1 MTSNRIQQSL
11 ANLFGKHRILFW
23 YDSKQELREEYEAL
37 ALPGVEKIEL
47 CNNEYAVKHRI
58 LREQPTQKFLLYSHG
73 PQPDALDN
81 WLLDVQLA
89 HGEFRTDQT
98 AIWLADLELGLEFAD
113 LVNQHIEFFQASV
126 RKNALKK
133 LLANDDT
140 PSMVRMKILAVC
152 AGSEPRLDSILERL
166 LEELVDGCE
175 DSINLI
181 ERSALNAFLWEQM
194 SRYYSY
200 QSTDP
205 SIRDF
210 VIELFKSCYA
220 MGTDGT
226 VQLSNDALVFLKRW
240 KDSRSFT
247 KGFEYWSNQ
256 CAAVLGIEQD
266 LAKRDFRTLV
276 ELDYFEL
283 IDRKIISDLVREVVA
298 RTVSTGDVVLWV
310 RQRRQGYWYSRYQDL
325 YAAIEYAALFIQ
337 QLAETSLVSPNLSKA
352 VQLYSTQWFKL
363 DQLYRK
369 TVFHARKSGQ
379 ISLMGPLLEQV
390 ENLYTNNFLL
400 KLGDDFQGFVDGISQ
415 WEALPV
421 RRQNQFFDHYVQPYL
436 RREQRVC
443 VIISDAMRY
452 EIGDELLSL
461 INQEDRYSAELEPM
475 LSMLP
480 SYTQLGMAA
489 LLPNTSLQIA
499 DNETATVLVDGQSSM
514 GTDNRNKILKKA
526 LNDRGEA
533 ITADKLLNMNQIE
546 SRELLK
552 RNDVIYIYHNRIDHT
567 GDKMHSEGEAFEAAE
582 QTLQDLLRLVKKLVG
597 ANASSIL
604 ITADHGFIYQD
615 RAIDESDFAV
625 ADVQG
630 EQILYRDRRFVLGKG
645 LKPHASLHSL
655 SPEQLALE
663 GEVQVQLPKSIN
675 RLRLKG
681 SGSRFVHG
689 GATLQEVV
697 VPVLRVS
704 KARQSD
710 VSRVEVDIL
719 GSASSVITSSQLGIA
734 LYQKEPVTDKVQSLQ
749 LRAGIYT
756 QDGELISDCHELT
769 FDFTSTNSRERELQV
784 RFLLSAESDKANGQE
799 VILRLEEKHAGTTH
813 YQIYKTRSYTL
824 RRSFTGDFDF

>member
-23 YDSKQELREEYEAL
+23 YDSKQELREEYDAL
-37 ALPGVEKIEL
+37 AIPGVEKIEL
-47 CNNEYAVKHRI
+47 ENNEYAVKHRI
-58 LREQPTQKFLLYSHG
+58 LREQPTQKFLLYSYS
-73 PQPDALDN
+73 PQPDPLDN

-113 LVNQHIEFFQASV
+113 LINKHIEFFQADK
-126 RKNALKK
+126 RKSALRK

-140 PSMVRMKILAVC
+140 PGMMRMKILAVC
-152 AGSEPRLDSILERL
+152 AGSEPRLDSILEYL
-166 LEELVDGCE
+166 LEELVGGCD
-175 DSINLI
+175 DSIKLI
-181 ERSALNAFLWEQM
+181 ERSSLNTFLWEQM
-194 SRYYSY
+194 SRYYGY
-200 QSTDP
+200 QSNEP

-226 VQLSNDALVFLKRW
+226 VQLGNDALVFLNRW
-240 KDSRSFT
+240 KDSRSFA
-247 KGFEYWSNQ
+247 KGFEYWSKQ

-337 QLAETSLVSPNLSKA
+337 QLAETSLVSPNMSKA
-352 VQLYSTQWFKL
+352 VQLYSSQWFKL

-400 KLGDDFQGFVDGISQ
+400 KLGDDFQSFVDSISQ

-514 GTDNRNKILKKA
+514 GTANRNKILKKA

-533 ITADKLLNMNQIE
+533 ITADNLLNMNQIE

-663 GEVQVQLPKSIN
+663 GYVQVQLPKSIN

-734 LYQKEPVTDKVQSLQ
+734 LYQKEPVTDKIQSLQ

-769 FDFTSTNSRERELQV
+769 FDFTSSNSRERELQV